1 MPGVSVTWLG
11 HAAFRIDSPG
21 GKRIYLDPWLSNPS
35 FPQDEPEPERM
46 DVMAITHGH
55 TDHLGEAVELGR
67 RFSPRVVAIAE
78 LASWLEGQG
87 VQGASSGG
95 MNKGGTQEVDGVRF
109 TMTNAVHSSG
119 FIGDGEPVYL
129 GEPAGFVIGFENGT
143 KLYFAGDTAVM
154 SDMQLIGRLYEPEVA
169 VLPVGDHFTM
179 GPREAAVA
187 VELLG
192 AKRMLACHYGT
203 FPVLTGTPEEC
214 RKLVSD
220 CEVLAPRPG
229 ETIEL

>member
-1 MPGVSVTWLG
+1 
-11 HAAFRIDSPG
+11 
-21 GKRIYLDPWLSNPS
+21 
-35 FPQDEPEPERM
+35 
-46 DVMAITHGH
+46 
-55 TDHLGEAVELGR
+55 
-67 RFSPRVVAIAE
+67 
-78 LASWLEGQG
+78 
-87 VQGASSGG
+87 
-95 MNKGGTQEVDGVRF
+95 
-109 TMTNAVHSSG
+109 
-119 FIGDGEPVYL
+119 
-129 GEPAGFVIGFENGT
+129 
-143 KLYFAGDTAVM
+143 
-154 SDMQLIGRLYEPEVA
+154 MQLIGRLYEPEVA